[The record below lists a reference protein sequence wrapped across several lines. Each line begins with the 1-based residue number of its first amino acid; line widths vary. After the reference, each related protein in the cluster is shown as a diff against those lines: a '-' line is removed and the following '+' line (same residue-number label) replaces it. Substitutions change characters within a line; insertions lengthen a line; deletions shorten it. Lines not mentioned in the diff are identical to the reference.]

1 MDVHASI
8 GKRIKELRLQAG
20 FSQAGLADRAAT
32 STEYI
37 SRLER
42 NRSAASVLLLLRI
55 ADALGVALKNLFDFH
70 SGTDVDIRS
79 ARARRVASIVEGL
92 DDDSADLLEEFVVRF
107 GRHLRK

>member
-1 MDVHASI
+1 MDLHAAI
-8 GKRIKELRLQAG
+8 GKRIKKLRLQVG

-42 NRSAASVLLLLRI
+42 NRGAASVLLLQRI
-55 ADALGVALKNLFDFH
+55 ADALGVPLRDLFDFD
-70 SGTDVDIRS
+70 SSAAVDIRS
-79 ARARRVASIVEGL
+79 ARAQRVASIVEGL
-92 DDDSADLLEEFVVRF
+92 DDDSADLLEGFVVKF